1 MSTVS
6 SRNRKKALK
15 TVKLEENVEKQT
27 VLLKGVNGGLGSTNP
42 YEQNV

>member
-6 SRNRKKALK
+6 SRNHKKA
-15 TVKLEENVEKQT
+15 VKLEENVEKQT